1 MITPTKVGNKT
12 SNPRE
17 EKILK
22 VVKEVKKF
30 STMLEIFLPV
40 YTIEYIE
47 VYQLTMAIV
56 IIESTQYTYHHH

>member
-1 MITPTKVGNKT
+1 MPKAV
-12 SNPRE
+12 RE
-17 EKILK
+17 AEN
-22 VVKEVKKF
+22 F

-56 IIESTQYTYHHH
+56 IIESTP

>member
-22 VVKEVKKF
+22 VVKEVKKL

>member
-1 MITPTKVGNKT
+1 MITPTKIGNKT

>member
-1 MITPTKVGNKT
+1 MITPAKVGNKT

-56 IIESTQYTYHHH
+56 IIESTPYTYHHH